1 MRVLFELGRLL
12 IVDAARTASRRLSAA
27 ADMLEGAADT
37 SDDDGSVGVLIE
49 DGPLVSEKAAAM
61 IARPVVEPEPS
72 EPPPLKGSIAE
83 RGRDIGQPWA
93 R

>member
-12 IVDAARTASRRLSAA
+12 IVDAARMASRGLSAA
-27 ADMLEGAADT
+27 ADRLEGEPP
-37 SDDDGSVGVLIE
+37 SEDGAIGVPVE
-49 DGPLVSEKAAAM
+49 DGPLLTDEAGAM
-61 IARPVVEPEPS
+61 IARPHAEPEPT
-72 EPPPLKGSIAE
+72 EPAPLKGSIAE